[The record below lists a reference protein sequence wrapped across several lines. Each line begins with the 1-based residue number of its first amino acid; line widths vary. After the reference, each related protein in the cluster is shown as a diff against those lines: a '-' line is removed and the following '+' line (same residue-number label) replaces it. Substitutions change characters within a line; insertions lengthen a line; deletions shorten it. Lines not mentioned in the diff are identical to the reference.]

1 MEKKKK
7 TKLLLTS
14 IYQNENRIS
23 LSFPYKQKGLSAII
37 LVVTT
42 TKKKTQKSLK
52 LIKMKVKVLLSLV
65 NKV

>member
-42 TKKKTQKSLK
+42 TKKNPRNL
-52 LIKMKVKVLLSLV
+52 
-65 NKV
+65 